1 MIFIVFGPVDVMR
14 ISHAIDVNDGTLSD
28 WDIVTLKLY
37 DDIGDV
43 PLGADMT
50 DLVFVAFDFDDT
62 WLYVRWDVYDNKSY
76 KANRL
81 YDMGIN
87 LTATG
92 TVWDIYVSAQI
103 KLVGVLPA
111 IENISIRDAND
122 NHIWNASD
130 DGNMTEDGTLY
141 LDPTPGLPPGN
152 LSVEARFPLAYLG
165 IPTGVIFGQ
174 FRSHASIQVTSNV
187 KDYVPDTGYIILT
200 IDNEPPELSNLLDDP
215 DPQENGGYVKITV
228 DVTDDIGVETVWVN
242 ITHPDGS
249 WTNVSMMN
257 GTGDEW
263 YLDAPYND
271 LGIYSYI
278 VWANDTN
285 NWNSTGPGTFTIE
298 DTDGPFFDNLN
309 DVPDP
314 QENGDN
320 MNIIVD
326 VTDDIAVDTVWINI
340 TYPDGSSTNISMLP
354 GTGDEWYLVTSYDD
368 LGIYTYTIWANDTSD
383 NWNSTSPRTFTIQDT
398 DGPYLDNLNDVP
410 DPQENGDYVNITVDV
425 TDDIGVDGVWVVIT
439 YPDSSWTND
448 SMVKGSGDE
457 WYFYTHYDDLG
468 IHSYRVWAKD
478 TSNNWASAGPGTF
491 TIQDT
496 DGPNLDNL
504 TAEPDPQ
511 ENGDPVNIT
520 VDVIDDIDVD
530 TVWINITYPD
540 GSWINVS
547 MKPGEGDEWYLETT
561 FDEPGIYS
569 YKIWT
574 NDTSNNWESSGTEIF
589 TIQDTDGPVF
599 DNLKDDPDPQKKD
612 KNVNITVDVTDDVG
626 VDEVWI
632 HITYPD
638 GTSINESMSKGPG
651 DQWFYDKPFSKSGDY
666 TYTVWAVDTSGNW
679 NSTEPEEFTIEPP
692 LLLIMI
698 LMLFFWPLLLI
709 LFTMALA
716 RRYGFGNRFKRDIVP
731 IKSALADF
739 YAKHPENPPD
749 EDAKIRNIILLS
761 HGTGIPLEE
770 YILTSLTPGKGFQM
784 DAAFLN
790 RVSQDLR
797 VMKESF
803 GGKKGIT

>member
-1 MIFIVFGPVDVMR
+1 MNR
-14 ISHAIDVNDGTLSD
+14 ISMAIDVSDGSLED
-28 WDIVTLKLY
+28 WDDAPVKLY
-37 DDIGDV
+37 DDQGNTSISQ
-43 PLGADMT
+43 T
-50 DLVFVAFDFDDT
+50 DLAYVSFDYNET
-62 WLYVRWDVYDNKSY
+62 WLYVRWDVYDNLSY
-76 KANRL
+76 SPQVL

-87 LTATG
+87 LTG
-92 TVWDIYVSAQI
+92 NLIGNDNDWDIYVSAETERI
-103 KLVGVLPA
+103 GGIPVLV
-111 IENISIRDAND
+111 NISIRDRSD

-130 DGNMTEDGTLY
+130 DGNMTEDGSIY
-141 LDPTPGLPPGN
+141 FDPTPGLPPGN
-152 LSVEARFPLAYLG
+152 LSVEARFPLVYLG

-174 FRSHASIQVTSNV
+174 FRSHPSTSVNSVV
-187 KDYVPDTGYIILT
+187 KDRVPDSGYIILT
-200 IDNEPPELSNLLDDP
+200 IDNLPPELSNLNDSP
-215 DPQENGGYVKITV
+215 DPQENGDYVNISV

-257 GTGDEW
+257 GTGDKW
-263 YLDAPYND
+263 YLNAPYND
-271 LGIYSYI
+271 LGIYSYT

-285 NWNSTGPGTFTIE
+285 NWNSTGPREFTIK
-298 DTDGPFFDNLN
+298 DRDGPYFNNLN
-309 DVPDP
+309 DAPDP
-314 QENGDN
+314 QENGGFV
-320 MNIIVD
+320 NITGD

-340 TYPDGSSTNISMLP
+340 TYPDGSSTNISMFP
-354 GTGDEWYLVTSYDD
+354 GAGDKWYFVTSYDD

-383 NWNSTSPRTFTIQDT
+383 NWNSTSLATFTIQDT

-425 TDDIGVDGVWVVIT
+425 TDDIGVEEVWVVIT
-439 YPDSSWTND
+439 YPDSSWANV
-448 SMVKGSGDE
+448 SMVKGSGDQ
-457 WYFYTHYDDLG
+457 WYFYTSYDDLG
-468 IHSYRVWAKD
+468 IHSYRMWAKD
-478 TSNNWASAGPGTF
+478 TNNNWNDAGPGTF

-504 TAEPDPQ
+504 NAEPDPQ
-511 ENGDPVNIT
+511 ENGDPVNIS
-520 VDVIDDIDVD
+520 VDIIDDIGVD

-540 GSWINVS
+540 GSWANVS
-547 MKPGEGDEWYLETT
+547 MKPGEGDKWYFDTI

-589 TIQDTDGPVF
+589 TVQDTDGPVL
-599 DNLKDDPDPQKKD
+599 DNLDDDPDPQKKGR
-612 KNVNITVDVTDDVG
+612 NVNITVDVIDDVG

-638 GTSINESMSKGPG
+638 GKSINESMSKGPG

-679 NSTEPEEFTIEPP
+679 NSTEPDEFEIEPP
-692 LLLIMI
+692 MLLVMI

-716 RRYGFGNRFKRDIVP
+716 GRYGFGNRFKGDIVP
-731 IKSALADF
+731 IKSALADH
-739 YAKHPENPPD
+739 YAKHPENTPD
-749 EDAKIRNIILLS
+749 EDAKIQNIILLS

-770 YILTSLTPGKGFQM
+770 YFLSSFTPDKDSQM
-784 DAAFLN
+784 DAAFLE
-790 RVSQDLR
+790 RMSRDLR